1 VPPGYVEVSDTEVLN
16 MADKEPTED
25 KDPRKA
31 SKLPVFLGL
40 VLAVL
45 GAGGGFYAVYS
56 GMILGGDSHQTTE
69 VAQGKERDAHVGAM
83 PDVAYVAVEPLVIS
97 VGNGATG
104 KHLRFRA
111 HLEVAPRHQAEVE
124 SLMPRVVDVLNSY
137 LRALELSDLTDSTA
151 LVRLRSQMLRR
162 IQIVTGGERVND
174 LLIME
179 FVLN

>member
-1 VPPGYVEVSDTEVLN
+1 
-16 MADKEPTED
+16 MADTDPTDD
-25 KDPRKA
+25 KSPRKA
-31 SKLPVFLGL
+31 SKVPLIIGL
-40 VLAVL
+40 MLAVI
-45 GAGGGFYAVYS
+45 GGGGGFYATYS
-56 GMILGGDSHQTTE
+56 GVLLMAESHAVVDEAHGDE
-69 VAQGKERDAHVGAM
+69 AGAHIGEM

-111 HLEVAPRHQAEVE
+111 HLEVTPGHQGEVE
-124 SLMPRVVDVLNSY
+124 SLMPRIVDVLNSY

>member
-1 VPPGYVEVSDTEVLN
+1 
-16 MADKEPTED
+16 MADKNATEGESP
-25 KDPRKA
+25 KKA
-31 SKLPVFLGL
+31 SKVPLILGL
-40 VLAVL
+40 MLALV
-45 GAGGGFYAVYS
+45 GGGGGFYATYF
-56 GMILGGDSHQTTE
+56 GLILAAESHETDE
-69 VAQGKERDAHVGAM
+69 DAHGEEAGAQMTEM
-83 PDVAYVAVEPLVIS
+83 PDVAYVAVEPMVIS

-111 HLEVAPRHQAEVE
+111 HLEVVPRHQAEVE
-124 SLMPRVVDVLNSY
+124 RLMPRVVDVLNTY